1 MDEQRIDDQP
11 TPYERP
17 EVEDLG
23 SLEDVTLGAP
33 PMSM

>member
-1 MDEQRIDDQP
+1 MDEQRIDVEP
-11 TPYERP
+11 ERYEAP

-33 PMSM
+33 PMS

>member
-1 MDEQRIDDQP
+1 MDEQRIDGEP

-23 SLEDVTLGAP
+23 SLEDVTQGAP
-33 PMSM
+33 QVS